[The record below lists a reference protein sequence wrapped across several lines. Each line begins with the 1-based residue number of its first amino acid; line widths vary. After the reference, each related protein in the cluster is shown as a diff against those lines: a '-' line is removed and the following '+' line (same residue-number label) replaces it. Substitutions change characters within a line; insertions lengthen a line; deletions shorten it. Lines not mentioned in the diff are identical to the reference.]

1 MPLDANIYTEI
12 TSLDAALD
20 TLFKTLDAARESSG
34 QDRLPQAMTR
44 PTAQAEG
51 SVLCAPVVAALPF
64 PPFALAA
71 ASGYALKAADTYAAT
86 GEAPATLQ
94 QGKTCFA
101 ISSGD
106 ALPPSCDAI
115 ALSAH
120 AAVDGKD
127 GVSITAP
134 MLPWLHVRRIGS
146 DIAAGEAL
154 FCRNH
159 ILRPSDIGA
168 LLAAGVD
175 EVQVWDRLEVFLA
188 TVGGNFRPAAGA
200 ADGAAPATGAAA
212 GPATGTGTDAADGTP
227 GAASGTASAPTPGT
241 ASSTATDA
249 AGSAT
254 DTRLVDGITPSLVA
268 RIQALDCRARL
279 AARLAAPLAAMA
291 EALRDFFQK
300 SLAAGGHALLLC
312 VADEAALAVVRTFL
326 EADGQIVSPNVGLL
340 PGAPA
345 MTAVYEGRPVF
356 CLPSSPAGS
365 LSAFSAL
372 VSPTLLLMSRRPA
385 GHCPGTLSGGMTE
398 TGGLMAELASS
409 LPAYPGLDVFS
420 PLALARVGEKTVALP
435 LRLGEGYKTTV
446 RTQGFA
452 HITANGKGA
461 PLGSSI
467 RAHPLRPVETLYS
480 TLFCAGGSDLIL
492 DLMADALLR
501 QPHPVHMISVGA
513 DAADALEA
521 LKNNHCHAA
530 VLHMADDDKGEFNFG
545 FVQRHWPQGKVIF
558 VNLAI
563 RQVGL
568 VVPAGNPRGLKSIAD
583 IRDKKLRCVNRLA
596 GSSTRLQFDALLRH
610 AGLTPQDVSGY
621 ETEVESQLAVAA
633 AVLTGKADCGPGVAA
648 AANAVGLDFVPLG
661 GERWDLVIPRAFL
674 DDPRVISVQTLLQQ
688 AAFKKRIAALG
699 GYETTLTG
707 QKLELGVRLGA

>member
-12 TSLDAALD
+12 TSLDDALD
-20 TLFKTLDAARESSG
+20 KLFKALDAARESSG
-34 QDRLPQAMTR
+34 QDQLPQAMAC
-44 PTAQAEG
+44 PTGQAEG
-51 SVLCAPVVAALPF
+51 SVLCAPVVAARPF

-86 GEAPATLQ
+86 DEAPATLQ
-94 QGKTCFA
+94 EGKTCFA
-101 ISSGD
+101 VSSGD
-106 ALPPSCDAI
+106 ALPPSCDAV

-120 AAVDGKD
+120 AAVDGKG

-134 MLPWLHVRRIGS
+134 MLPWLHVRRVGS
-146 DIAAGEAL
+146 DIVAGEAL

-168 LLAAGVD
+168 LLAAGVG

-188 TVGGNFRPAAGA
+188 TVGGNYRPAMVT
-200 ADGAAPATGAAA
+200 ADGA
-212 GPATGTGTDAADGTP
+212 ATGTGTGTGTGAADGTP
-227 GAASGTASAPTPGT
+227 GAAAGAASAPTSGT
-241 ASSTATDA
+241 ATGATP
-249 AGSAT
+249 
-254 DTRLVDGITPSLVA
+254 DTRLVDGISPALAA
-268 RIQALDCRARL
+268 RTQALDCRAH
-279 AARLAAPLAAMA
+279 LAAPLAATA

-312 VADEAALAVVRTFL
+312 VADEAALAVVRSFF
-326 EADGQIVSPNVGLL
+326 EAEGQIVSPNVGLL

-372 VSPTLLLMSRRPA
+372 VLPTLLLMSRRPIGQYVSA
-385 GHCPGTLSGGMTE
+385 QSGAPTE
-398 TGGLMAELASS
+398 CCELTAELAAS

-452 HITANGKGA
+452 HISANGKGA
-461 PLGSSI
+461 PLGSRI
-467 RAHPLRPVETLYS
+467 RARPLRPVETLYS
-480 TLFCAGGSDLIL
+480 TLFCAGGRDMVL

-501 QPHPVHMISVGA
+501 EPHPVHAISVGA
-513 DAADALEA
+513 DAGDALEA
-521 LKNNHCHAA
+521 LKNSHCHAA

-583 IRDKKLRCVNRLA
+583 IRNKKLRCVNRLA

-621 ETEVESQLAVAA
+621 ETEAESQLAVAA

-648 AANAVGLDFVPLG
+648 AASAMGLDFVPLG
-661 GERWDLVIPRAFL
+661 GERWDLVIPEAFL
-674 DDPRVISVQTLLQQ
+674 DDPRIISVQSLLQQ
-688 AAFKKRIAALG
+688 TEFKKRIDALG

>member
-12 TSLDAALD
+12 TSLDDALD
-20 TLFKTLDAARESSG
+20 KLFKALDAARESSG
-34 QDRLPQAMTR
+34 QDQLPQAMAC
-44 PTAQAEG
+44 PTGQAEG
-51 SVLCAPVVAALPF
+51 SVLCAPVIAARPF

-86 GEAPATLQ
+86 DEAPATLQ
-94 QGKTCFA
+94 EGKTCFA
-101 ISSGD
+101 VSSGD
-106 ALPPSCDAI
+106 ALPPSCDAV

-120 AAVDGKD
+120 AAVDGKG

-134 MLPWLHVRRIGS
+134 MLPWLHVRRVGS

-168 LLAAGVD
+168 LLAAGVG

-188 TVGGNFRPAAGA
+188 TVGGNYRPAMVT
-200 ADGAAPATGAAA
+200 AD
-212 GPATGTGTDAADGTP
+212 GPATGTGTGTGTGAADGTP
-227 GAASGTASAPTPGT
+227 GAAAGAASAPTSGT
-241 ASSTATDA
+241 ATGATP
-249 AGSAT
+249 
-254 DTRLVDGITPSLVA
+254 DTRLVDGITPALAA
-268 RIQALDCRARL
+268 RAEALGCR
-279 AARLAAPLAAMA
+279 ARLAAPLAATA

-312 VADEAALAVVRTFL
+312 VADEAALAVVRSFF
-326 EADGQIVSPNVGLL
+326 EAEGQIVSPNVGLL

-372 VSPTLLLMSRRPA
+372 VLPTLLLMSRRPIGQYVSA
-385 GHCPGTLSGGMTE
+385 QSGAPTE
-398 TGGLMAELASS
+398 CCELTAELAAS

-452 HITANGKGA
+452 HISASGKGA
-461 PLGSSI
+461 PLGSRI
-467 RAHPLRPVETLYS
+467 RARPLRPVETLYS
-480 TLFCAGGSDLIL
+480 TLFCAGGRDMVL
-492 DLMADALLR
+492 DIMADALLR
-501 QPHPVHMISVGA
+501 QPHPVQAISVGA
-513 DAADALEA
+513 DAGDALEA
-521 LKNNHCHAA
+521 LKNSHCHAA

-583 IRDKKLRCVNRLA
+583 IRGKKLRCVNRLA

-621 ETEVESQLAVAA
+621 ETEAESQLAVAA

-648 AANAVGLDFVPLG
+648 AASAMGLDFVPLG
-661 GERWDLVIPRAFL
+661 GERWDLVIPEAFL
-674 DDPRVISVQTLLQQ
+674 DDPRIISLQILLQQ
-688 AAFKKRIAALG
+688 AEFKKRIAALG

>member
-12 TSLDAALD
+12 TPLDDALD
-20 TLFKTLDAARESSG
+20 KLFKALDAARESSG
-34 QDRLPQAMTR
+34 QDRLPQAVAC
-44 PTAQAEG
+44 PTAKAEG
-51 SVLCAPVVAALPF
+51 CVLCSAVPAARPF
-64 PPFALAA
+64 PPFAIAA
-71 ASGYALKAADTYAAT
+71 ASGYALKATDTFAAT
-86 GEAPATLQ
+86 SEAPAMLQ
-94 QGKTCFA
+94 EGKTCFA
-101 ISSGD
+101 VTSGD

-120 AAVDGKD
+120 AAVDGRG

-134 MLPWLHVRRIGS
+134 MLPWLHVRRAGS

-154 FCRNH
+154 FGRNH

-188 TVGGNFRPAAGA
+188 TVGGNFRPAMAT
-200 ADGAAPATGAAA
+200 ADKTAP
-212 GPATGTGTDAADGTP
+212 GTGTSPDAAGGTP
-227 GAASGTASAPTPGT
+227 DTASGTISGT
-241 ASSTATDA
+241 TSGTATDTP
-249 AGSAT
+249 T
-254 DTRLVDGITPSLVA
+254 DTRMVDGITPSLAA
-268 RIQALDCRARL
+268 RAEALGCR
-279 AARLAAPLAAMA
+279 ARLAAPLAATA
-291 EALRDFFQK
+291 ESLRNFFQK

-312 VADEAALAVVRTFL
+312 AADEAALAVVRAFM
-326 EADGQIVSPNVGLL
+326 EAEGQIVAPNVGLL
-340 PGAPA
+340 PGAPTMA
-345 MTAVYEGRPVF
+345 AVYEGRPVF
-356 CLPSSPAGS
+356 CLPSSPAGT
-365 LSAFSAL
+365 LSTFSAL
-372 VSPTLLLMSRRPA
+372 VSPTLLLMSRRPTGQYA
-385 GHCPGTLSGGMTE
+385 GTLPGAPTE
-398 TGGLMAELASS
+398 TGDIVAELASS

-461 PLGSSI
+461 PLGSMV
-467 RAHPLRPVETLYS
+467 RARPLRPVETLYS
-480 TLFCAGGSDLIL
+480 TLFCAGGRDMVL
-492 DLMADALLR
+492 DIMADALLR
-501 QPHPVHMISVGA
+501 QPHPVHMVSVGA

-521 LKNNHCHAA
+521 LKNNHCHVA

-568 VVPAGNPRGLKSIAD
+568 VVPAGNPRGLKSITD

-596 GSSTRLQFDALLRH
+596 GSSTRMQFDALLRH

-633 AVLTGKADCGPGVAA
+633 AVLTGRADCGPGVAA
-648 AANAVGLDFVPLG
+648 AASAVGLDFVPLG

-688 AAFKKRIAALG
+688 TEFKKRITALG
-699 GYETTLTG
+699 GYEINLTG

>member
-12 TSLDAALD
+12 TSLDDALD
-20 TLFKTLDAARESSG
+20 KLFKALDAARESSG
-34 QDRLPQAMTR
+34 QDQLPQAMAC
-44 PTAQAEG
+44 PTGQAEG
-51 SVLCAPVVAALPF
+51 SVLCAPVIAARPF

-86 GEAPATLQ
+86 DEAPATLQ
-94 QGKTCFA
+94 EGKTCFA
-101 ISSGD
+101 VSSGD
-106 ALPPSCDAI
+106 ALPPSCDAV

-120 AAVDGKD
+120 AAVDGKG

-134 MLPWLHVRRIGS
+134 MLPWLHVRRVGS

-168 LLAAGVD
+168 LLAAGVG

-188 TVGGNFRPAAGA
+188 TVGGNYRPAMVT
-200 ADGAAPATGAAA
+200 ADGAAPATGT
-212 GPATGTGTDAADGTP
+212 ATGTAA
-227 GAASGTASAPTPGT
+227 GTAAGAPT
-241 ASSTATDA
+241 D
-249 AGSAT
+249 SAT

-268 RIQALDCRARL
+268 RTQALDCRAH
-279 AARLAAPLAAMA
+279 LAAPLAATA

-312 VADEAALAVVRTFL
+312 VADEAALAVVRSFF
-326 EADGQIVSPNVGLL
+326 EAEGQIVSPNVGLL

-398 TGGLMAELASS
+398 TGGLTAELASS

-435 LRLGEGYKTTV
+435 LRLGEGYITTV

-452 HITANGKGA
+452 HISANGKGA
-461 PLGSSI
+461 PLGSRI
-467 RAHPLRPVETLYS
+467 RARPLRPVETLYS
-480 TLFCAGGSDLIL
+480 TLFCAGGRDMVL
-492 DLMADALLR
+492 DIMADALLR
-501 QPHPVHMISVGA
+501 QPHPVQAISVGA
-513 DAADALEA
+513 DAGDALEA
-521 LKNNHCHAA
+521 LKNSHCHAA

-583 IRDKKLRCVNRLA
+583 IRGKKLRCVNRLA

-621 ETEVESQLAVAA
+621 ESEAESQLAVAA

-648 AANAVGLDFVPLG
+648 AASAMGLDFVPLG
-661 GERWDLVIPRAFL
+661 GERWDLVIPEAFL
-674 DDPRVISVQTLLQQ
+674 DDPRVISVQSLLQQ
-688 AAFKKRIAALG
+688 TEFKKRIDALG

>member
-12 TSLDAALD
+12 TPLDDALD
-20 TLFKTLDAARESSG
+20 NLFKTLDATRESSG
-34 QDRLPQAMTR
+34 HDRLPQAVAC
-44 PTAQAEG
+44 PTTKAEG
-51 SVLCAPVVAALPF
+51 CVLCSPVLAASPF

-86 GEAPATLQ
+86 SDAPATLEE
-94 QGKTCFA
+94 GKNCFA
-101 ISSGD
+101 VTSGD
-106 ALPPSCDAI
+106 ALPPSCDAV

-120 AAVDGKD
+120 AAVDEKG
-127 GVSITAP
+127 GVSITTP
-134 MLPWLHVRRIGS
+134 MLPWLHVRRAGS

-154 FCRNH
+154 FSRNH

-168 LLAAGVD
+168 LLATGVN
-175 EVQVWDRLEVFLA
+175 EVQTWGRLEVFLA
-188 TVGGNFRPAAGA
+188 TVGGSFRPAMTPADA
-200 ADGAAPATGAAA
+200 AAQATAQATGAAA
-212 GPATGTGTDAADGTP
+212 SATP
-227 GAASGTASAPTPGT
+227 GATSGATSDTASAATTG
-241 ASSTATDA
+241 SATDA
-249 AGSAT
+249 ATGALA
-254 DTRLVDGITPSLVA
+254 DARLVDGITPA
-268 RIQALDCRARL
+268 L
-279 AARLAAPLAAMA
+279 AARAEALGCRAHLAAPLAATA
-291 EALRDFFQK
+291 EALRDYFQK

-312 VADEAALAVVRTFL
+312 AADETALSCVRDFF
-326 EADGQIVSPNVGLL
+326 EAEGQIVSPNVGLL

-372 VSPTLLLMSRRPA
+372 VSPTLLLMSRRPLGQYA
-385 GHCPGTLSGGMTE
+385 GPLSGAPAE
-398 TGGLMAELASS
+398 TGEIAAELAAS

-461 PLGSSI
+461 PLGSMV
-467 RAHPLRPVETLYS
+467 RARPLRPIETLYS
-480 TLFCAGGSDLIL
+480 TLFCAGGRDMVL

-501 QPHPVHMISVGA
+501 EPHPVHVISVGA

-521 LKNNHCHAA
+521 LEKNHCHMA

-568 VVPAGNPRGLKSIAD
+568 VVPAGNPRGVKSIAD
-583 IRDKKLRCVNRLA
+583 IKDKKLHCVNRLA
-596 GSSTRLQFDALLRH
+596 GSSTRMQFDALLRR

-648 AANAVGLDFVPLG
+648 AARAMGLDFVSLG
-661 GERWDLVIPRAFL
+661 GERWDLVIPKAFL
-674 DDPRVISVQTLLQQ
+674 DDPRVINVQTLLQQ
-688 AAFKKRIAALG
+688 HEFKKRIAALG
-699 GYETTLTG
+699 GYEINLTG

>member
-12 TSLDAALD
+12 TSLDDALD
-20 TLFKTLDAARESSG
+20 KLFKALDAARESSG
-34 QDRLPQAMTR
+34 QDQLPQAMAC
-44 PTAQAEG
+44 PTGQAEG
-51 SVLCAPVVAALPF
+51 SVLCAPVIAARPF

-86 GEAPATLQ
+86 DEAPATLQ
-94 QGKTCFA
+94 EGKTCFA
-101 ISSGD
+101 VSSGD
-106 ALPPSCDAI
+106 ALPPSCDAV

-120 AAVDGKD
+120 AAVDGKG

-134 MLPWLHVRRIGS
+134 MLPWLHVRRVGS

-168 LLAAGVD
+168 LLAAGVG

-188 TVGGNFRPAAGA
+188 TVGGNYRPAMVT
-200 ADGAAPATGAAA
+200 ADGA
-212 GPATGTGTDAADGTP
+212 ATGTGTGTGTGAADGTP
-227 GAASGTASAPTPGT
+227 GAAAGAARAPTSGTATGATP
-241 ASSTATDA
+241 
-249 AGSAT
+249 
-254 DTRLVDGITPSLVA
+254 DTRLVDGISPALAA
-268 RIQALDCRARL
+268 RTQALDCRAH
-279 AARLAAPLAAMA
+279 LAAPLAATA

-312 VADEAALAVVRTFL
+312 VADEAALAVVRSFF
-326 EADGQIVSPNVGLL
+326 EAEGQIVSPNVGLL

-372 VSPTLLLMSRRPA
+372 VLPTLLLMSRRPIGQYVSA
-385 GHCPGTLSGGMTE
+385 QSGAPTE
-398 TGGLMAELASS
+398 CCELTAELAAS

-452 HITANGKGA
+452 HISANGKGA
-461 PLGSSI
+461 PLGSRI
-467 RAHPLRPVETLYS
+467 RARPLRPVETLYS
-480 TLFCAGGSDLIL
+480 TLFCAGGRDMVL
-492 DLMADALLR
+492 DIMADALLR
-501 QPHPVHMISVGA
+501 QPHPVQAISVGA
-513 DAADALEA
+513 DAGDALEA
-521 LKNNHCHAA
+521 LKNSHCHAA

-583 IRDKKLRCVNRLA
+583 IRNKKLRCVNRLA

-621 ETEVESQLAVAA
+621 ETEAESQLAVAA

-648 AANAVGLDFVPLG
+648 AASAMGLDFVPLG
-661 GERWDLVIPRAFL
+661 GERWDLVIPEAFL
-674 DDPRVISVQTLLQQ
+674 DDPRIISVQSLLQQ
-688 AAFKKRIAALG
+688 TEFKKRIDALG

>member
-12 TSLDAALD
+12 TSLDDALD
-20 TLFKTLDAARESSG
+20 KLFKALDAARESSG
-34 QDRLPQAMTR
+34 QDQLPQAMAC
-44 PTAQAEG
+44 PTGQAEG
-51 SVLCAPVVAALPF
+51 SVLCAPVIAARPF
-64 PPFALAA
+64 PPLALAA

-86 GEAPATLQ
+86 DEAPATLQ
-94 QGKTCFA
+94 EGKTCFA
-101 ISSGD
+101 VSSGD
-106 ALPPSCDAI
+106 ALPPSCDAV

-120 AAVDGKD
+120 AAVDGKG

-134 MLPWLHVRRIGS
+134 MLPWLHVRRVGS

-168 LLAAGVD
+168 LLAAGVG

-188 TVGGNFRPAAGA
+188 TVGGNYRPAMVT
-200 ADGAAPATGAAA
+200 ADGA
-212 GPATGTGTDAADGTP
+212 ATGTGTGTGTGAADGTP
-227 GAASGTASAPTPGT
+227 GAAAGAASAPTSGT
-241 ASSTATDA
+241 ATGATP
-249 AGSAT
+249 
-254 DTRLVDGITPSLVA
+254 DTRLVDGISPALAA
-268 RIQALDCRARL
+268 RTQALDCRAH
-279 AARLAAPLAAMA
+279 LAAPLAATA

-312 VADEAALAVVRTFL
+312 VADEAALAVVRSFF
-326 EADGQIVSPNVGLL
+326 EAEGQIVSPNVGLL

-372 VSPTLLLMSRRPA
+372 VLPTLLLMSRRPIGQYVSA
-385 GHCPGTLSGGMTE
+385 QSGAPTE
-398 TGGLMAELASS
+398 CCELTAELAAS

-452 HITANGKGA
+452 HISANGKGA
-461 PLGSSI
+461 PLGSRI
-467 RAHPLRPVETLYS
+467 RARPLRPVETLYS
-480 TLFCAGGSDLIL
+480 TLFCAGGRDMVL
-492 DLMADALLR
+492 DIMADALLR
-501 QPHPVHMISVGA
+501 QPHPVQAISVGA
-513 DAADALEA
+513 DAGDALEA
-521 LKNNHCHAA
+521 LKNSHCHAA

-621 ETEVESQLAVAA
+621 ETEAESQLAVAA

-648 AANAVGLDFVPLG
+648 AASAMGLDFVPLG
-661 GERWDLVIPRAFL
+661 GERWDLVIPEAFL
-674 DDPRVISVQTLLQQ
+674 DDPRIISVQSLLQQ
-688 AAFKKRIAALG
+688 TEFKKRIDALG

>member
-12 TSLDAALD
+12 TSLDDALD
-20 TLFKTLDAARESSG
+20 KLFKALDAARESSG
-34 QDRLPQAMTR
+34 QDQLPQAMAC
-44 PTAQAEG
+44 PTGQAEG
-51 SVLCAPVVAALPF
+51 SVLCAPVIAARPF

-86 GEAPATLQ
+86 DEAPATLQ
-94 QGKTCFA
+94 EGKTCFA
-101 ISSGD
+101 VSSGD
-106 ALPPSCDAI
+106 ALPPSCDAV

-120 AAVDGKD
+120 AAVDGKG

-134 MLPWLHVRRIGS
+134 MLPWLHVRRVGS

-168 LLAAGVD
+168 LLAAGVG

-188 TVGGNFRPAAGA
+188 TVGGNYRPAMVT
-200 ADGAAPATGAAA
+200 ADGA
-212 GPATGTGTDAADGTP
+212 ATGTGTGTGTGAADGTP
-227 GAASGTASAPTPGT
+227 GAAAGAASAPTSGT
-241 ASSTATDA
+241 ATGATP
-249 AGSAT
+249 
-254 DTRLVDGITPSLVA
+254 DTRLVDGISPALAA
-268 RIQALDCRARL
+268 RTQALDCRAH
-279 AARLAAPLAAMA
+279 LAAPLAATA

-312 VADEAALAVVRTFL
+312 VADEAALAVVRSFF
-326 EADGQIVSPNVGLL
+326 EAEGQIVSPNVGLL

-372 VSPTLLLMSRRPA
+372 VLPTLLLMSRRPIGQYVSA
-385 GHCPGTLSGGMTE
+385 QSGAPTE
-398 TGGLMAELASS
+398 CCELTAELAAS

-452 HITANGKGA
+452 HISANGKGA
-461 PLGSSI
+461 PLGSRI
-467 RAHPLRPVETLYS
+467 RARPLRPVETLYS
-480 TLFCAGGSDLIL
+480 TLFCAGGRDMVL
-492 DLMADALLR
+492 DIMADALLR
-501 QPHPVHMISVGA
+501 QPHPVQAISVGA
-513 DAADALEA
+513 DAGDALEA
-521 LKNNHCHAA
+521 LKNSHCHAA

-621 ETEVESQLAVAA
+621 ETEAESQLAVAA

-648 AANAVGLDFVPLG
+648 AASAMGLDFVPLG
-661 GERWDLVIPRAFL
+661 GERWDLVIPEAFL
-674 DDPRVISVQTLLQQ
+674 DDPRIISVQSLLQQ
-688 AAFKKRIAALG
+688 TEFKKRIDALG

>member
-12 TSLDAALD
+12 TSLDDALD
-20 TLFKTLDAARESSG
+20 KLFKALDAARESSG
-34 QDRLPQAMTR
+34 QDQLPQAMAC
-44 PTAQAEG
+44 PTGQAEG
-51 SVLCAPVVAALPF
+51 SVLCAPVIAARPF

-86 GEAPATLQ
+86 DEAPATLQ
-94 QGKTCFA
+94 EGKTCFA
-101 ISSGD
+101 VSSGD
-106 ALPPSCDAI
+106 ALPPSCDAV

-120 AAVDGKD
+120 AAVDGKG

-134 MLPWLHVRRIGS
+134 MLPWLHVRRVGS

-188 TVGGNFRPAAGA
+188 TVGGNYRPARVT
-200 ADGAAPATGAAA
+200 ADGA
-212 GPATGTGTDAADGTP
+212 ATGTGTGAADGTP
-227 GAASGTASAPTPGT
+227 GAAAGAASAPTSGT
-241 ASSTATDA
+241 ATGATP
-249 AGSAT
+249 
-254 DTRLVDGITPSLVA
+254 DTRLVDGISPALAA
-268 RIQALDCRARL
+268 RTQALDCRAH
-279 AARLAAPLAAMA
+279 LAAPLAATA

-312 VADEAALAVVRTFL
+312 VADEAALAVVRSFF
-326 EADGQIVSPNVGLL
+326 EAEGQIVSPNVGLL

-372 VSPTLLLMSRRPA
+372 VLPTLLLMSHRPIGQYVSA
-385 GHCPGTLSGGMTE
+385 QSGAPTE
-398 TGGLMAELASS
+398 CCELTAELAAS

-452 HITANGKGA
+452 HISANGKGA
-461 PLGSSI
+461 PLGSRI
-467 RAHPLRPVETLYS
+467 RARPLRPVETLYS
-480 TLFCAGGSDLIL
+480 TLFCAGGRDMVL
-492 DLMADALLR
+492 DIMADALLR
-501 QPHPVHMISVGA
+501 QPHPVQAISVGA
-513 DAADALEA
+513 DAGDALEA
-521 LKNNHCHAA
+521 LKNSHCHAA

-568 VVPAGNPRGLKSIAD
+568 VVPAGNPRGLKSITD

-621 ETEVESQLAVAA
+621 ETEAESQLAVAA

-648 AANAVGLDFVPLG
+648 AASAMGLDFVPLG
-661 GERWDLVIPRAFL
+661 GERWDLVIPEAFL
-674 DDPRVISVQTLLQQ
+674 DDPRVISVQSLLQQ
-688 AAFKKRIAALG
+688 TEFKKRIDALG

>member
-12 TSLDAALD
+12 TSLDDALD
-20 TLFKTLDAARESSG
+20 KLFKALDAARESSG
-34 QDRLPQAMTR
+34 QDQLPQAMAC
-44 PTAQAEG
+44 PTGQAEG
-51 SVLCAPVVAALPF
+51 SVLCAPVIAARPF

-86 GEAPATLQ
+86 DEAPATLQ
-94 QGKTCFA
+94 EGKTCFA
-101 ISSGD
+101 VSSGD
-106 ALPPSCDAI
+106 ALPPSCDAV

-120 AAVDGKD
+120 AAVDGK
-127 GVSITAP
+127 GGISITAP
-134 MLPWLHVRRIGS
+134 MLPWLHVRRVGS

-188 TVGGNFRPAAGA
+188 TVGGNYRPAMVT
-200 ADGAAPATGAAA
+200 AD
-212 GPATGTGTDAADGTP
+212 GPATGTGTGTGTETGTGAADGTP
-227 GAASGTASAPTPGT
+227 GAAAGAASAPASGTATGATP
-241 ASSTATDA
+241 
-249 AGSAT
+249 
-254 DTRLVDGITPSLVA
+254 DTRLVDGISPALAA
-268 RIQALDCRARL
+268 RTQALDCRAH
-279 AARLAAPLAAMA
+279 LAAPLAATA

-312 VADEAALAVVRTFL
+312 VADEAALAVVRSFF
-326 EADGQIVSPNVGLL
+326 EAEGQIVSPNVGLL

-372 VSPTLLLMSRRPA
+372 VLPTLLLMSRRPIGQYVSA
-385 GHCPGTLSGGMTE
+385 QSGAPTE
-398 TGGLMAELASS
+398 CCELTAELAAS

-452 HITANGKGA
+452 HISANGKGA
-461 PLGSSI
+461 PLGSRI
-467 RAHPLRPVETLYS
+467 RARPLRPVETLYS
-480 TLFCAGGSDLIL
+480 TLFCAGGRDMVL
-492 DLMADALLR
+492 DIMADALLR
-501 QPHPVHMISVGA
+501 QPHPVQAISVGA
-513 DAADALEA
+513 DAGDALEA
-521 LKNNHCHAA
+521 LKNSHCHAA

-621 ETEVESQLAVAA
+621 ETEAESQLAVAA

-648 AANAVGLDFVPLG
+648 AASAMGLDFVPLG
-661 GERWDLVIPRAFL
+661 GERWDLVIPEAFL
-674 DDPRVISVQTLLQQ
+674 DDPRIISVQSLLQQ
-688 AAFKKRIAALG
+688 TEFKKRIDALG

>member
-12 TSLDAALD
+12 TSLDDALD
-20 TLFKTLDAARESSG
+20 KLFKALDAARESSG
-34 QDRLPQAMTR
+34 QDQLPQAMAC
-44 PTAQAEG
+44 PTGQAEG
-51 SVLCAPVVAALPF
+51 SVLCAPVIAARPF

-86 GEAPATLQ
+86 DEAPATLQ
-94 QGKTCFA
+94 EGKTCFA
-101 ISSGD
+101 VSSGD

-120 AAVDGKD
+120 AAVDGKG

-134 MLPWLHVRRIGS
+134 MLPWLHVRRVGS

-168 LLAAGVD
+168 LLAAGVG

-188 TVGGNFRPAAGA
+188 TVGGNYRPAMVT
-200 ADGAAPATGAAA
+200 ADGA
-212 GPATGTGTDAADGTP
+212 ATGTGTGTGTGAADGTP
-227 GAASGTASAPTPGT
+227 GAAAGAASAPTSGT
-241 ASSTATDA
+241 ATGATP
-249 AGSAT
+249 
-254 DTRLVDGITPSLVA
+254 DTRLVDGISPALAA
-268 RIQALDCRARL
+268 RTQALDCRAH
-279 AARLAAPLAAMA
+279 LAAPLAATA

-312 VADEAALAVVRTFL
+312 VADEAALAVVRSFF
-326 EADGQIVSPNVGLL
+326 EAEGQIVSPNVGLL

-372 VSPTLLLMSRRPA
+372 VLPTLLLMSRRPIGQYVSA
-385 GHCPGTLSGGMTE
+385 QSGAPTE
-398 TGGLMAELASS
+398 CCELTAELAAS

-452 HITANGKGA
+452 HISANGKGA
-461 PLGSSI
+461 PLGSRI
-467 RAHPLRPVETLYS
+467 RAQPLRPVEALYS
-480 TLFCAGGSDLIL
+480 TLFCAGGKDMVL

-501 QPHPVHMISVGA
+501 EPHPVHAISVGA
-513 DAADALEA
+513 DAGDALEA
-521 LKNNHCHAA
+521 LKNSHCHAA

-583 IRDKKLRCVNRLA
+583 IRNKKLRCVNRLA

-621 ETEVESQLAVAA
+621 ETEAESQLAVAA

-648 AANAVGLDFVPLG
+648 AASAMGLDFVPLG
-661 GERWDLVIPRAFL
+661 GERWDLVIPEAFL
-674 DDPRVISVQTLLQQ
+674 DDPRIISVQSLLQQ
-688 AAFKKRIAALG
+688 TEFKKRIDALG

>member
-12 TSLDAALD
+12 TSLDDALD
-20 TLFKTLDAARESSG
+20 KLFKALDAARESSG
-34 QDRLPQAMTR
+34 QDQLPQAMAC
-44 PTAQAEG
+44 PTGQAEG
-51 SVLCAPVVAALPF
+51 SVLCAPVIAARPF

-86 GEAPATLQ
+86 DEAPATLQ
-94 QGKTCFA
+94 EGKTCFA
-101 ISSGD
+101 VSSGD
-106 ALPPSCDAI
+106 ALPPSCDAV

-120 AAVDGKD
+120 AAVDGKG

-134 MLPWLHVRRIGS
+134 MLPWLHVRRVGS

-168 LLAAGVD
+168 LLAAGVG

-188 TVGGNFRPAAGA
+188 TVGGNYRPAMVT
-200 ADGAAPATGAAA
+200 ADGA
-212 GPATGTGTDAADGTP
+212 ATGTGTGTGTGAADGTP
-227 GAASGTASAPTPGT
+227 GAEAGAASAPTSGT
-241 ASSTATDA
+241 ATGATPD
-249 AGSAT
+249 S
-254 DTRLVDGITPSLVA
+254 RLVDGISPALAA
-268 RIQALDCRARL
+268 RIQALDCRAH
-279 AARLAAPLAAMA
+279 LAAPLAATA

-312 VADEAALAVVRTFL
+312 VADEAALAVVRSFF
-326 EADGQIVSPNVGLL
+326 EAEGQIVSPNVGLL

-372 VSPTLLLMSRRPA
+372 VLPTLLLMSRRPIGQYVSA
-385 GHCPGTLSGGMTE
+385 QSGAPTE
-398 TGGLMAELASS
+398 CCELTAELAAS

-452 HITANGKGA
+452 HISANGKGA
-461 PLGSSI
+461 PLGSRI
-467 RAHPLRPVETLYS
+467 RARPLRPVETLYS
-480 TLFCAGGSDLIL
+480 TLFCAGGRDMVL
-492 DLMADALLR
+492 DIMADALLR
-501 QPHPVHMISVGA
+501 QPHPVQAISVGA
-513 DAADALEA
+513 DAGDALEA
-521 LKNNHCHAA
+521 LKNSHCHAA

-583 IRDKKLRCVNRLA
+583 IRNKKLRCVNRLA

-621 ETEVESQLAVAA
+621 ETEAESQLAVAA

-648 AANAVGLDFVPLG
+648 AASAMGLDFVPLG
-661 GERWDLVIPRAFL
+661 GERWDLVIPEAFL
-674 DDPRVISVQTLLQQ
+674 DDPRIISVQSLLQQ
-688 AAFKKRIAALG
+688 TEFKKRIDALG

>member
-12 TSLDAALD
+12 TSLDDALD
-20 TLFKTLDAARESSG
+20 KLFKALDAARESSG
-34 QDRLPQAMTR
+34 QDQLPQAMAC
-44 PTAQAEG
+44 PTGQAEG
-51 SVLCAPVVAALPF
+51 SVLCAPVIAARPF

-86 GEAPATLQ
+86 DEAPATLQ
-94 QGKTCFA
+94 EGKTCFA
-101 ISSGD
+101 VSSGD
-106 ALPPSCDAI
+106 ALPPSCDAV

-120 AAVDGKD
+120 AAVDGKG

-134 MLPWLHVRRIGS
+134 MLPWLHVRRVGS

-168 LLAAGVD
+168 LLAAGVG

-188 TVGGNFRPAAGA
+188 TVGGNYRPAMVT
-200 ADGAAPATGAAA
+200 ADGA
-212 GPATGTGTDAADGTP
+212 ATGTGTGTGTGAADGTP
-227 GAASGTASAPTPGT
+227 GAEAGAASAPTSGT
-241 ASSTATDA
+241 ATGATPD
-249 AGSAT
+249 S
-254 DTRLVDGITPSLVA
+254 RLVDGISPALAA
-268 RIQALDCRARL
+268 RTQALDCRAH
-279 AARLAAPLAAMA
+279 LAAPLAATA

-312 VADEAALAVVRTFL
+312 VADEAALAVVRSFF
-326 EADGQIVSPNVGLL
+326 EAEGQIVSPNVGLL

-372 VSPTLLLMSRRPA
+372 VLPTLLLMSRRPIGQYVSA
-385 GHCPGTLSGGMTE
+385 QSGAPTE
-398 TGGLMAELASS
+398 CCELTAELAAS

-452 HITANGKGA
+452 HISANGKGA
-461 PLGSSI
+461 PLGSRI
-467 RAHPLRPVETLYS
+467 RARPLRPVETLYS
-480 TLFCAGGSDLIL
+480 TLFCAGGRDMVL
-492 DLMADALLR
+492 DIMADALLR
-501 QPHPVHMISVGA
+501 QPHPVQAISVGA
-513 DAADALEA
+513 DAGDALEA
-521 LKNNHCHAA
+521 LKNSHCHAA

-583 IRDKKLRCVNRLA
+583 IRNKKLRCVNRLA

-621 ETEVESQLAVAA
+621 ETEAESQLAVAA

-648 AANAVGLDFVPLG
+648 AASAMGLDFVPLG
-661 GERWDLVIPRAFL
+661 GERWDLVIPEALL
-674 DDPRVISVQTLLQQ
+674 DDPRVISVQSLLQQ
-688 AAFKKRIAALG
+688 TEFKKRIDALG

>member
-12 TSLDAALD
+12 TSLDDALD
-20 TLFKTLDAARESSG
+20 KLFKALDAARESSG
-34 QDRLPQAMTR
+34 QDQLPQAMAC
-44 PTAQAEG
+44 PTGQAEG
-51 SVLCAPVVAALPF
+51 SVLCAPVIAARPF

-86 GEAPATLQ
+86 DEAPATLQ
-94 QGKTCFA
+94 EGKTCFA
-101 ISSGD
+101 VSSGD
-106 ALPPSCDAI
+106 ALPPSCDAV

-120 AAVDGKD
+120 AAVDGKG

-134 MLPWLHVRRIGS
+134 MLPWLHVRRVGS

-168 LLAAGVD
+168 LLAAGVG

-188 TVGGNFRPAAGA
+188 TVGGNYRPAMVT
-200 ADGAAPATGAAA
+200 ADGA
-212 GPATGTGTDAADGTP
+212 ATGTGTGTGTGAADGTP
-227 GAASGTASAPTPGT
+227 GAAAGAASAPTSGT
-241 ASSTATDA
+241 ATGATP
-249 AGSAT
+249 
-254 DTRLVDGITPSLVA
+254 DTRLVDGISPALAA
-268 RIQALDCRARL
+268 RTQALDCRAH
-279 AARLAAPLAAMA
+279 LAAPLAATA

-312 VADEAALAVVRTFL
+312 VADEAALAVVRSFF
-326 EADGQIVSPNVGLL
+326 EAEGQIVSPNVGLL

-372 VSPTLLLMSRRPA
+372 VLPTLLLMSRRPIGQYVSA
-385 GHCPGTLSGGMTE
+385 QSGAPTE
-398 TGGLMAELASS
+398 CCELTAELAAS

-452 HITANGKGA
+452 HISANGKGA
-461 PLGSSI
+461 PLGSRI
-467 RAHPLRPVETLYS
+467 RARPLRPVETLYS
-480 TLFCAGGSDLIL
+480 TLFCAGGRDMVL
-492 DLMADALLR
+492 DIMADALLR
-501 QPHPVHMISVGA
+501 QPHPVQAISVGA
-513 DAADALEA
+513 DAGDALEA
-521 LKNNHCHAA
+521 LKNSHCHAA

-621 ETEVESQLAVAA
+621 ETEAESQLAVAA

-648 AANAVGLDFVPLG
+648 AASAMGLDFVPLG
-661 GERWDLVIPRAFL
+661 GERWDLVIPEAFL
-674 DDPRVISVQTLLQQ
+674 DDPRVISVQSLLQQ
-688 AAFKKRIAALG
+688 TEFKKRIDALG

>member
-12 TSLDAALD
+12 TSLDDALD
-20 TLFKTLDAARESSG
+20 KLFKALDAARESSG
-34 QDRLPQAMTR
+34 QDQLPQAMAC
-44 PTAQAEG
+44 PTGQAEG
-51 SVLCAPVVAALPF
+51 SVLCAPVIAARPF

-86 GEAPATLQ
+86 DEAPATLQ
-94 QGKTCFA
+94 EGKTCFA
-101 ISSGD
+101 VSSGD
-106 ALPPSCDAI
+106 ALPPSCDAV

-120 AAVDGKD
+120 AAVDGKG

-134 MLPWLHVRRIGS
+134 MLPWLHVRRVGS

-168 LLAAGVD
+168 LLAAGVG

-188 TVGGNFRPAAGA
+188 TVGGNYRPAMVT
-200 ADGAAPATGAAA
+200 AD
-212 GPATGTGTDAADGTP
+212 GPATGTGTGTGTETGTGAADGTP
-227 GAASGTASAPTPGT
+227 GAAAGAASAPTSGT
-241 ASSTATDA
+241 ATGATP
-249 AGSAT
+249 
-254 DTRLVDGITPSLVA
+254 DTRLVDGISPALAA
-268 RIQALDCRARL
+268 RTQALDCRAH
-279 AARLAAPLAAMA
+279 LAAPLAATA

-312 VADEAALAVVRTFL
+312 VADEAALAVVRSFF
-326 EADGQIVSPNVGLL
+326 EAEGQIVSPNVGLL

-372 VSPTLLLMSRRPA
+372 VLPTLLLMSRRPIGQYVSA
-385 GHCPGTLSGGMTE
+385 QSGAPTE
-398 TGGLMAELASS
+398 CCELTAELAAS

-452 HITANGKGA
+452 HISANGKGA
-461 PLGSSI
+461 PLGSRI
-467 RAHPLRPVETLYS
+467 RARPLRPVETLYS
-480 TLFCAGGSDLIL
+480 TLFCAGGRDMVL
-492 DLMADALLR
+492 DIMADALLR
-501 QPHPVHMISVGA
+501 QPHPVQAISVGA
-513 DAADALEA
+513 DAGDALEA
-521 LKNNHCHAA
+521 LKNSHCHAA

-583 IRDKKLRCVNRLA
+583 IRGKKLRCVNRLA

-621 ETEVESQLAVAA
+621 ETEAESQLAVAA

-648 AANAVGLDFVPLG
+648 AASAMGLDFVPLG
-661 GERWDLVIPRAFL
+661 GERWDLVIPEAFL
-674 DDPRVISVQTLLQQ
+674 DDPRIISVQSLLQQ
-688 AAFKKRIAALG
+688 TEFKKRIDALG

>member
-12 TSLDAALD
+12 TSLDDALD
-20 TLFKTLDAARESSG
+20 KLFKALDAARESSG
-34 QDRLPQAMTR
+34 QDQLPQAMAC
-44 PTAQAEG
+44 PTGQAEG
-51 SVLCAPVVAALPF
+51 SVLCAPVIAARPF

-86 GEAPATLQ
+86 DEAPATLQ
-94 QGKTCFA
+94 EGKTCFA
-101 ISSGD
+101 VSSGD
-106 ALPPSCDAI
+106 ALPPSCDAV

-120 AAVDGKD
+120 AAVDGKG

-134 MLPWLHVRRIGS
+134 MLPWLHVRRVGS

-168 LLAAGVD
+168 LLAAGVG

-188 TVGGNFRPAAGA
+188 TVGGNYRPAMVT
-200 ADGAAPATGAAA
+200 ADGA
-212 GPATGTGTDAADGTP
+212 ATGTGTGTGTGAADGTP
-227 GAASGTASAPTPGT
+227 GAAAGAASAPTSGT
-241 ASSTATDA
+241 ATGATP
-249 AGSAT
+249 
-254 DTRLVDGITPSLVA
+254 DTRLVDGISPALAA
-268 RIQALDCRARL
+268 RTQALDCRAH
-279 AARLAAPLAAMA
+279 LAAPLAATA

-312 VADEAALAVVRTFL
+312 VADEAALAVVRSFF
-326 EADGQIVSPNVGLL
+326 EAEGQIVSPNVGLL

-372 VSPTLLLMSRRPA
+372 VLPTLLLMSRRPIGQYVSA
-385 GHCPGTLSGGMTE
+385 QSGAPTE
-398 TGGLMAELASS
+398 CCELTAELAAS

-452 HITANGKGA
+452 HISANGKGA
-461 PLGSSI
+461 PLGSRI
-467 RAHPLRPVETLYS
+467 RAQPLRPVEALYS
-480 TLFCAGGSDLIL
+480 TLFCAGGKDMVL
-492 DLMADALLR
+492 DIMADALLR
-501 QPHPVHMISVGA
+501 QPHPVQAISVGA
-513 DAADALEA
+513 DAGDALEA
-521 LKNNHCHAA
+521 LKNSHCHAA

-583 IRDKKLRCVNRLA
+583 IRNKKLRCVNRLA

-621 ETEVESQLAVAA
+621 ETEAESQLAVAA

-648 AANAVGLDFVPLG
+648 AASAMGLDFVPLG
-661 GERWDLVIPRAFL
+661 GERWDLVIPEAFL
-674 DDPRVISVQTLLQQ
+674 DDPRVISVQSLLQQ
-688 AAFKKRIAALG
+688 TEFKKRIDALG

>member
-12 TSLDAALD
+12 TSLDDALD
-20 TLFKTLDAARESSG
+20 KLFKALDAARESSG
-34 QDRLPQAMTR
+34 QDQLPQAMAC
-44 PTAQAEG
+44 PTGQAEG
-51 SVLCAPVVAALPF
+51 SVLCAPVVAARPF

-86 GEAPATLQ
+86 DEAPATLQ
-94 QGKTCFA
+94 EGKTCFA
-101 ISSGD
+101 VSSGD
-106 ALPPSCDAI
+106 ALPPSCDAV

-120 AAVDGKD
+120 AAVDGKG

-134 MLPWLHVRRIGS
+134 MLPWLHVRRVGS

-168 LLAAGVD
+168 LLAAGVG

-188 TVGGNFRPAAGA
+188 TVGGNYRPAMVT
-200 ADGAAPATGAAA
+200 ADGA
-212 GPATGTGTDAADGTP
+212 ATGTGTGTGTGAADGTP
-227 GAASGTASAPTPGT
+227 GAAAGAASAPTSGT
-241 ASSTATDA
+241 ATGATP
-249 AGSAT
+249 
-254 DTRLVDGITPSLVA
+254 DTRLVDGISPALAA
-268 RIQALDCRARL
+268 RTQALDCRAH
-279 AARLAAPLAAMA
+279 LAAPLAATA

-312 VADEAALAVVRTFL
+312 VADEAALAVVRSFF
-326 EADGQIVSPNVGLL
+326 EAEGQIVSPNVGLL

-372 VSPTLLLMSRRPA
+372 VLPTLLLMSRRPIGQYVSA
-385 GHCPGTLSGGMTE
+385 QSGAPTE
-398 TGGLMAELASS
+398 CCELTAELAAS

-452 HITANGKGA
+452 HISANGKGA
-461 PLGSSI
+461 PLGSRI
-467 RAHPLRPVETLYS
+467 RARPLRPVETLYS
-480 TLFCAGGSDLIL
+480 TLFCAGGRDMVL
-492 DLMADALLR
+492 DIMADALLR
-501 QPHPVHMISVGA
+501 QPHPVQAISVGA
-513 DAADALEA
+513 DAGDALEA
-521 LKNNHCHAA
+521 LKNSHCHAA

-583 IRDKKLRCVNRLA
+583 IRNKKLRCVNRLA

-621 ETEVESQLAVAA
+621 ETEAESQLAVAA

-648 AANAVGLDFVPLG
+648 AASAMGLDFVPLG
-661 GERWDLVIPRAFL
+661 GERWDLVIPEAFL
-674 DDPRVISVQTLLQQ
+674 DDPRVISVQSLLQQ
-688 AAFKKRIAALG
+688 TEFKKRIDALG

>member
-12 TSLDAALD
+12 TSLDDALD
-20 TLFKTLDAARESSG
+20 KLFKALDAARESSG
-34 QDRLPQAMTR
+34 QDQLPQAMAC
-44 PTAQAEG
+44 PTGQAEG
-51 SVLCAPVVAALPF
+51 SVLCAPVIAARPF

-86 GEAPATLQ
+86 DEAPATLQ
-94 QGKTCFA
+94 EGKTCFA
-101 ISSGD
+101 VSSGD
-106 ALPPSCDAI
+106 ALPPSCDAV

-120 AAVDGKD
+120 AAVDGKG

-134 MLPWLHVRRIGS
+134 MLPWLHVRRVGS

-168 LLAAGVD
+168 LLAAGVG

-188 TVGGNFRPAAGA
+188 TVGGNYRPAMVT
-200 ADGAAPATGAAA
+200 AD
-212 GPATGTGTDAADGTP
+212 GPATGTGTGTGTETGTGAADGTP
-227 GAASGTASAPTPGT
+227 GAAAGAASAPTSGT
-241 ASSTATDA
+241 ATRATP
-249 AGSAT
+249 
-254 DTRLVDGITPSLVA
+254 DTRLVDGISPALAA
-268 RIQALDCRARL
+268 RTQALDCRAH
-279 AARLAAPLAAMA
+279 LAAPLAATA

-312 VADEAALAVVRTFL
+312 VADEAALAVVRSFF

-372 VSPTLLLMSRRPA
+372 VLPTLLLMSRRPIGQYVSA
-385 GHCPGTLSGGMTE
+385 QSGAPTE
-398 TGGLMAELASS
+398 CCELTAELAAS

-452 HITANGKGA
+452 HISANGKGA
-461 PLGSSI
+461 PLGSRI
-467 RAHPLRPVETLYS
+467 RARPLRPVETLYS
-480 TLFCAGGSDLIL
+480 TLFCAGGRDMVL
-492 DLMADALLR
+492 DIMADALLR
-501 QPHPVHMISVGA
+501 QPHPVQAISVGA
-513 DAADALEA
+513 DAGDALEA
-521 LKNNHCHAA
+521 LKNSHCHAA

-621 ETEVESQLAVAA
+621 ETEAESQLAVAA

-648 AANAVGLDFVPLG
+648 AASAMGLDFVPLG
-661 GERWDLVIPRAFL
+661 GERWDLVIPEAFL
-674 DDPRVISVQTLLQQ
+674 DDPRIISVQSLLQQ
-688 AAFKKRIAALG
+688 TEFKKRIDALG

>member
-12 TSLDAALD
+12 TSLDDALD
-20 TLFKTLDAARESSG
+20 KLFKALDAARESSG
-34 QDRLPQAMTR
+34 QDQLPQAMAC
-44 PTAQAEG
+44 PTGQAEG
-51 SVLCAPVVAALPF
+51 SVLCAPVVAARPF

-86 GEAPATLQ
+86 DEAPATLQ
-94 QGKTCFA
+94 EGKTCFA
-101 ISSGD
+101 VSSGD
-106 ALPPSCDAI
+106 ALPPSCDAV

-120 AAVDGKD
+120 AAVDGKG

-134 MLPWLHVRRIGS
+134 MLPWLHVRRVGS

-168 LLAAGVD
+168 LLAAGVG

-188 TVGGNFRPAAGA
+188 TVGGNYRPAMVT
-200 ADGAAPATGAAA
+200 ADGA
-212 GPATGTGTDAADGTP
+212 ATGTGTGTGTGAADGTP
-227 GAASGTASAPTPGT
+227 GAAAGAASAPTSGT
-241 ASSTATDA
+241 ATGATP
-249 AGSAT
+249 
-254 DTRLVDGITPSLVA
+254 DTRLVDGISPALAA
-268 RIQALDCRARL
+268 RTQALDCRAH
-279 AARLAAPLAAMA
+279 LAAPLAATA

-312 VADEAALAVVRTFL
+312 VADEAALAVVRSFF
-326 EADGQIVSPNVGLL
+326 EAEGQIVSPNVGLL

-372 VSPTLLLMSRRPA
+372 VLPTLLLMSRRPIGQYVSA
-385 GHCPGTLSGGMTE
+385 QSGAPTE
-398 TGGLMAELASS
+398 CCELTAELAAS

-452 HITANGKGA
+452 HISANGKGA
-461 PLGSSI
+461 PLGSRI
-467 RAHPLRPVETLYS
+467 RARPLRPVETLYS
-480 TLFCAGGSDLIL
+480 TLFCAGGRDMVL
-492 DLMADALLR
+492 DIMADALLR
-501 QPHPVHMISVGA
+501 QPHPVQAISVGA
-513 DAADALEA
+513 DAGDALEA
-521 LKNNHCHAA
+521 LKNSHCHAA

-621 ETEVESQLAVAA
+621 ETEAESQLAVAA

-648 AANAVGLDFVPLG
+648 AASAMGLDFVPLG
-661 GERWDLVIPRAFL
+661 GERWDLVIPEAFL
-674 DDPRVISVQTLLQQ
+674 DDPRVISVQSLLQQ
-688 AAFKKRIAALG
+688 TEFKKRIDALG

>member
-12 TSLDAALD
+12 TSLDDALD
-20 TLFKTLDAARESSG
+20 KLFKALDAARESSG
-34 QDRLPQAMTR
+34 QDQLPQAMAC
-44 PTAQAEG
+44 PTGQAEG
-51 SVLCAPVVAALPF
+51 SVLCAPVIAARPF

-86 GEAPATLQ
+86 DEAPATLQ
-94 QGKTCFA
+94 EGKTCFA
-101 ISSGD
+101 VSSGD
-106 ALPPSCDAI
+106 ALPPSCDAV

-120 AAVDGKD
+120 AAVDGKG

-134 MLPWLHVRRIGS
+134 MLPWLHVRRVGS

-168 LLAAGVD
+168 LLAAGVG

-188 TVGGNFRPAAGA
+188 TVGGNYRPAMVT
-200 ADGAAPATGAAA
+200 ADGA
-212 GPATGTGTDAADGTP
+212 ATGTGTGTGTGAADGTP
-227 GAASGTASAPTPGT
+227 GAAAGAASAPTSGT
-241 ASSTATDA
+241 ATGATP
-249 AGSAT
+249 
-254 DTRLVDGITPSLVA
+254 DTRLVDGISPALAA
-268 RIQALDCRARL
+268 RTQALDCRAH
-279 AARLAAPLAAMA
+279 LAAPLAATA

-312 VADEAALAVVRTFL
+312 VADEAALAVVRSFF
-326 EADGQIVSPNVGLL
+326 EAEGQIVSPNVGLL

-372 VSPTLLLMSRRPA
+372 VSPTLLLMSRRPIGQYVSA
-385 GHCPGTLSGGMTE
+385 QSGAPTE
-398 TGGLMAELASS
+398 CCELTAELAAS

-452 HITANGKGA
+452 HISANGKGA
-461 PLGSSI
+461 PLGSRI
-467 RAHPLRPVETLYS
+467 RARPLRPVETLYS
-480 TLFCAGGSDLIL
+480 TLFCAGGRDMVL
-492 DLMADALLR
+492 DIMADALLR
-501 QPHPVHMISVGA
+501 QPHPVQAISVGA
-513 DAADALEA
+513 DAGDALEA
-521 LKNNHCHAA
+521 LKNSHCHAA

-621 ETEVESQLAVAA
+621 ETEAESQLAVAA

-648 AANAVGLDFVPLG
+648 AASAMGLDFVPLG
-661 GERWDLVIPRAFL
+661 GERWDLVIPEAFL
-674 DDPRVISVQTLLQQ
+674 DDPRIISVQSLLQQ
-688 AAFKKRIAALG
+688 TEFKKRIDALG

>member
-12 TSLDAALD
+12 TSLDDALD
-20 TLFKTLDAARESSG
+20 KLFKALDAARESSG
-34 QDRLPQAMTR
+34 QDQLPQAMAC
-44 PTAQAEG
+44 PTGQAEG
-51 SVLCAPVVAALPF
+51 SVLCAPVIAARPF

-86 GEAPATLQ
+86 DEAPATLQ
-94 QGKTCFA
+94 EGKTCFA
-101 ISSGD
+101 VSSGD
-106 ALPPSCDAI
+106 ALPPSCDAV

-120 AAVDGKD
+120 AAVDGKG

-134 MLPWLHVRRIGS
+134 MLPWLHVRRAGS
-146 DIAAGEAL
+146 DIAVGEAL

-168 LLAAGVD
+168 LLAAGVG

-188 TVGGNFRPAAGA
+188 TVGGNYRPAMVT
-200 ADGAAPATGAAA
+200 ADGA
-212 GPATGTGTDAADGTP
+212 ATGTGTGAADGTP
-227 GAASGTASAPTPGT
+227 GAAAGAASAPTSGT
-241 ASSTATDA
+241 ATRATP
-249 AGSAT
+249 
-254 DTRLVDGITPSLVA
+254 DTRLVDGISPALAA
-268 RIQALDCRARL
+268 RTQALDCRAH
-279 AARLAAPLAAMA
+279 LAAPLAATA

-312 VADEAALAVVRTFL
+312 VADEAALAVVRSFF
-326 EADGQIVSPNVGLL
+326 EAEGQIVSPNVGLL

-372 VSPTLLLMSRRPA
+372 VLPTLLLMSRRPIGQYVSA
-385 GHCPGTLSGGMTE
+385 QSGAPTE
-398 TGGLMAELASS
+398 CCELTAELAAS

-452 HITANGKGA
+452 HISANGKGA
-461 PLGSSI
+461 PLGSRI
-467 RAHPLRPVETLYS
+467 RARPLRPVETLYS
-480 TLFCAGGSDLIL
+480 TLFCAGGRDMVL
-492 DLMADALLR
+492 DIMADALLR
-501 QPHPVHMISVGA
+501 QPHPVQAISVGA
-513 DAADALEA
+513 DAGDALEA
-521 LKNNHCHAA
+521 LKNSHCHAA

-583 IRDKKLRCVNRLA
+583 IRNKKLRCVNRLA

-621 ETEVESQLAVAA
+621 ETEAESQLAVAA

-648 AANAVGLDFVPLG
+648 AASAMGLDFVPLG
-661 GERWDLVIPRAFL
+661 GERWDLVIPEALL
-674 DDPRVISVQTLLQQ
+674 DDPRVISVQSLLQQ
-688 AAFKKRIAALG
+688 TEFKKRIDALG

>member
-12 TSLDAALD
+12 TSLDDALD
-20 TLFKTLDAARESSG
+20 KLFKALDAARESSG
-34 QDRLPQAMTR
+34 QDQLPQAMAC
-44 PTAQAEG
+44 PTGQAEG
-51 SVLCAPVVAALPF
+51 SVLCAPVIAARPF

-86 GEAPATLQ
+86 DEAPATLQ
-94 QGKTCFA
+94 EGKTCFA
-101 ISSGD
+101 VSSGD
-106 ALPPSCDAI
+106 ALPPSCDAV

-120 AAVDGKD
+120 AAVDGKG

-134 MLPWLHVRRIGS
+134 MLPWLHVRRVGS

-168 LLAAGVD
+168 LLAAGVG

-188 TVGGNFRPAAGA
+188 TVGGNYRPAMVT
-200 ADGAAPATGAAA
+200 ADGA
-212 GPATGTGTDAADGTP
+212 ATGTGTGTGTGAADGTP
-227 GAASGTASAPTPGT
+227 GAAAGAASAPTSGT
-241 ASSTATDA
+241 ATGATP
-249 AGSAT
+249 
-254 DTRLVDGITPSLVA
+254 DTRLVDGISPALAA
-268 RIQALDCRARL
+268 RTQALDCRAH
-279 AARLAAPLAAMA
+279 LAAPLAATA

-312 VADEAALAVVRTFL
+312 VADEAALAVVRSFF
-326 EADGQIVSPNVGLL
+326 EAEGQIVSPNVGLL

-372 VSPTLLLMSRRPA
+372 VLPTLLLMSRRPIGQYVSA
-385 GHCPGTLSGGMTE
+385 QSGAPTE
-398 TGGLMAELASS
+398 CCELTAELAAS

-452 HITANGKGA
+452 HISANGKGA
-461 PLGSSI
+461 PLGSRI
-467 RAHPLRPVETLYS
+467 RARPLRPVETLYS
-480 TLFCAGGSDLIL
+480 TLFCAGGRDMVL
-492 DLMADALLR
+492 DIMADALLR
-501 QPHPVHMISVGA
+501 QPHPVQAISVGA
-513 DAADALEA
+513 DAGDALEA
-521 LKNNHCHAA
+521 LKNSHCHAA

-583 IRDKKLRCVNRLA
+583 IRNKKLRCVNRLA

-621 ETEVESQLAVAA
+621 ETEAESQLAVAA

-648 AANAVGLDFVPLG
+648 AASAMGLDFVPLG
-661 GERWDLVIPRAFL
+661 GERWDLVIPEAFL
-674 DDPRVISVQTLLQQ
+674 DDPRIISVQSLLQQ
-688 AAFKKRIAALG
+688 TEFKKRIDALG

>member
-12 TSLDAALD
+12 TSLDDALD
-20 TLFKTLDAARESSG
+20 KLFKALDAARESSG
-34 QDRLPQAMTR
+34 QDQLPQAMAC
-44 PTAQAEG
+44 PTGQAEG
-51 SVLCAPVVAALPF
+51 SVLCAPVIAARPF

-86 GEAPATLQ
+86 DEAPATLQ
-94 QGKTCFA
+94 EGKTCFA
-101 ISSGD
+101 VSSGD
-106 ALPPSCDAI
+106 ALPPSCDAV

-120 AAVDGKD
+120 AAVDGKG

-134 MLPWLHVRRIGS
+134 MLPWLHVRRVGS

-188 TVGGNFRPAAGA
+188 TVGGNYRPAMVT
-200 ADGAAPATGAAA
+200 ADGA
-212 GPATGTGTDAADGTP
+212 ATGTGTGTGTGAADGTP
-227 GAASGTASAPTPGT
+227 GAAAGAASAPTSGT
-241 ASSTATDA
+241 ATGATP
-249 AGSAT
+249 
-254 DTRLVDGITPSLVA
+254 DTRLVDGISPALAA
-268 RIQALDCRARL
+268 RTQALDCRAH
-279 AARLAAPLAAMA
+279 LAAPLAATA

-312 VADEAALAVVRTFL
+312 VADEAALAVVRSFF
-326 EADGQIVSPNVGLL
+326 EAEGQIVSPNVGLL

-372 VSPTLLLMSRRPA
+372 VLPTLLLMSRRPIGQYVSA
-385 GHCPGTLSGGMTE
+385 QSGAPTE
-398 TGGLMAELASS
+398 CCELTAELAAS

-452 HITANGKGA
+452 HISANGKGA
-461 PLGSSI
+461 PLGSRI
-467 RAHPLRPVETLYS
+467 RARPLRPVETLYS
-480 TLFCAGGSDLIL
+480 TLFCAGGRDMVL
-492 DLMADALLR
+492 DIMADALLR
-501 QPHPVHMISVGA
+501 QPHPVQAISVGA
-513 DAADALEA
+513 DAGDALEA
-521 LKNNHCHAA
+521 LKNSHCHAA

-583 IRDKKLRCVNRLA
+583 IRNKKLRCVNRLA

-621 ETEVESQLAVAA
+621 ETEAESQLAVAA

-648 AANAVGLDFVPLG
+648 AASAMGLDFVPLG
-661 GERWDLVIPRAFL
+661 GERWDLVIPEAFL
-674 DDPRVISVQTLLQQ
+674 DDPRVISVQSLLQQ
-688 AAFKKRIAALG
+688 TEFKKRIDALG

>member
-12 TSLDAALD
+12 TSLDDALD
-20 TLFKTLDAARESSG
+20 KLFKALDAARESSG
-34 QDRLPQAMTR
+34 QEQLPQAMAC
-44 PTAQAEG
+44 PTGQAEG
-51 SVLCAPVVAALPF
+51 SVLCAPVIAARPF

-86 GEAPATLQ
+86 DEAPATLQ
-94 QGKTCFA
+94 EGKTCFA
-101 ISSGD
+101 VSSGD
-106 ALPPSCDAI
+106 ALPPSCDAV

-120 AAVDGKD
+120 AAVDGKG

-134 MLPWLHVRRIGS
+134 MLPWLHVRRVGS

-168 LLAAGVD
+168 LLAAGVG

-188 TVGGNFRPAAGA
+188 TVGGNYRPAMVT
-200 ADGAAPATGAAA
+200 AD
-212 GPATGTGTDAADGTP
+212 GPATGTGTGTGTETGTGAADGTP
-227 GAASGTASAPTPGT
+227 GAAAGAASAPTSGT
-241 ASSTATDA
+241 ATRATP
-249 AGSAT
+249 
-254 DTRLVDGITPSLVA
+254 DTRLVDGISPALAA
-268 RIQALDCRARL
+268 RTQALDCRAH
-279 AARLAAPLAAMA
+279 LAAPLAATA

-312 VADEAALAVVRTFL
+312 VADEAALAVVRSFF
-326 EADGQIVSPNVGLL
+326 EAEGQIMSPNVGLL

-372 VSPTLLLMSRRPA
+372 VLPTLLLMSRRPIGQYVSA
-385 GHCPGTLSGGMTE
+385 QSGAPTE
-398 TGGLMAELASS
+398 CCELTAELAAS

-452 HITANGKGA
+452 HISANGKGA
-461 PLGSSI
+461 PLGSRI
-467 RAHPLRPVETLYS
+467 RARPLRPVETLYS
-480 TLFCAGGSDLIL
+480 TLFCAGGRDMVL
-492 DLMADALLR
+492 DIMADALLR
-501 QPHPVHMISVGA
+501 QPHPVQAISVGA
-513 DAADALEA
+513 DAGDALEA
-521 LKNNHCHAA
+521 LKNSHCHAA

-621 ETEVESQLAVAA
+621 ETEAESQLAVAA

-648 AANAVGLDFVPLG
+648 AASAMGLDFVPLG
-661 GERWDLVIPRAFL
+661 GERWDLVIPEAFL
-674 DDPRVISVQTLLQQ
+674 DDPRVISVQSLLQQ
-688 AAFKKRIAALG
+688 TEFKKRIDALG

>member
-12 TSLDAALD
+12 TSLDDALD
-20 TLFKTLDAARESSG
+20 KLFKALDAARESSG
-34 QDRLPQAMTR
+34 QDQLPQAMAC
-44 PTAQAEG
+44 PTGQAEG
-51 SVLCAPVVAALPF
+51 SVLCAPVVAARPF

-86 GEAPATLQ
+86 DEAPATLQ
-94 QGKTCFA
+94 EGKTCFA
-101 ISSGD
+101 VSSGD
-106 ALPPSCDAI
+106 ALPPSCDAV

-120 AAVDGKD
+120 AAVDGKG

-134 MLPWLHVRRIGS
+134 MLPWLHVRRVGS

-188 TVGGNFRPAAGA
+188 TVGGNYRPAMVT
-200 ADGAAPATGAAA
+200 ADGA
-212 GPATGTGTDAADGTP
+212 ATGTGTGTGTGAADGTP
-227 GAASGTASAPTPGT
+227 GAAAGAASAPTSGT
-241 ASSTATDA
+241 ATGATP
-249 AGSAT
+249 
-254 DTRLVDGITPSLVA
+254 DTRLVDGISPALAA
-268 RIQALDCRARL
+268 RTQALDCRAH
-279 AARLAAPLAAMA
+279 LAAPLAATA

-312 VADEAALAVVRTFL
+312 VADEAALAVVRSFF
-326 EADGQIVSPNVGLL
+326 EAEGQIVSPNVGLL

-372 VSPTLLLMSRRPA
+372 VLPTLLLMSRRPIGQYVSA
-385 GHCPGTLSGGMTE
+385 QSGAPTE
-398 TGGLMAELASS
+398 CCELTAELAAS

-452 HITANGKGA
+452 HISANGKGA
-461 PLGSSI
+461 PLGSRI
-467 RAHPLRPVETLYS
+467 RARPLRPVETLYS
-480 TLFCAGGSDLIL
+480 TLFCAGGRDMVL
-492 DLMADALLR
+492 DIMADALLR
-501 QPHPVHMISVGA
+501 QPHPVQAISVGA
-513 DAADALEA
+513 DAGDALEA
-521 LKNNHCHAA
+521 LKNSHCHAA

-583 IRDKKLRCVNRLA
+583 IRNKKLRCVNRLA

-621 ETEVESQLAVAA
+621 ETEAESQLAVAA

-648 AANAVGLDFVPLG
+648 AASAMGLDFVPLG
-661 GERWDLVIPRAFL
+661 GERWDLVIPEAFL
-674 DDPRVISVQTLLQQ
+674 DDPRVISVQSLLQQ
-688 AAFKKRIAALG
+688 TEFKKRIDALG
-699 GYETTLTG
+699 GYKTTLTG

>member
-12 TSLDAALD
+12 TPLDDALDKLFKALDA
-20 TLFKTLDAARESSG
+20 TRESSG
-34 QDRLPQAMTR
+34 HDRLPQAVACPATK
-44 PTAQAEG
+44 AEG
-51 SVLCAPVVAALPF
+51 CVLCWPVLAASPF

-86 GEAPATLQ
+86 SEAPATLQ
-94 QGKTCFA
+94 EGKTCVA
-101 ISSGD
+101 VTSGD

-120 AAVDGKD
+120 AAVDGKG

-134 MLPWLHVRRIGS
+134 MLPWLHVRRAGS

-154 FCRNH
+154 FSRNH

-168 LLAAGVD
+168 LLATGVN
-175 EVQVWDRLEVFLA
+175 EVQAWGRLEVFLA
-188 TVGGNFRPAAGA
+188 TIGGNFRPAMTPADA
-200 ADGAAPATGAAA
+200 ATQATAQATAQAKDADAATGAAA
-212 GPATGTGTDAADGTP
+212 SATP
-227 GAASGTASAPTPGT
+227 GTTSGTALAATTVSATTAESGAPT
-241 ASSTATDA
+241 DA
-249 AGSAT
+249 
-254 DTRLVDGITPSLVA
+254 RLVDGITPA
-268 RIQALDCRARL
+268 L
-279 AARLAAPLAAMA
+279 AARAEALGCRAHLAAPLAATA
-291 EALRDFFQK
+291 EALRDYFQK

-312 VADEAALAVVRTFL
+312 AADETALSCMRNFF
-326 EADGQIVSPNVGLL
+326 EAEGQIVSPNVGLL

-372 VSPTLLLMSRRPA
+372 VSPTLLLMSRRPLGQFA
-385 GHCPGTLSGGMTE
+385 GALPGAPAEPGE
-398 TGGLMAELASS
+398 IAAELAAS

-461 PLGSSI
+461 PLGSMI
-467 RAHPLRPVETLYS
+467 RARPLRPIETLYS
-480 TLFCAGGSDLIL
+480 TLFCAGGRDMVL

-501 QPHPVHMISVGA
+501 EPHPVHVISVGA

-521 LKNNHCHAA
+521 LEKNHCHMA

-545 FVQRHWPQGKVIF
+545 FVQRHWPQGNVIF

-568 VVPAGNPRGLKSIAD
+568 VVPAGNPRGVKSIAD
-583 IRDKKLRCVNRLA
+583 IKDKKLHCVNRLA
-596 GSSTRLQFDALLRH
+596 GSSTRMQFDALLRR

-648 AANAVGLDFVPLG
+648 AARAMGLDFVSLG
-661 GERWDLVIPRAFL
+661 GERWDLVIPKAFL
-674 DDPRVISVQTLLQQ
+674 DDPRVINVQTLLQQ
-688 AAFKKRIAALG
+688 HEFKKRIASLG
-699 GYETTLTG
+699 GYEINLTG

>member
-12 TSLDAALD
+12 TSLDDALD
-20 TLFKTLDAARESSG
+20 KLFKALDAARESSG
-34 QDRLPQAMTR
+34 QDQLPQAMAC
-44 PTAQAEG
+44 PTGQAEG
-51 SVLCAPVVAALPF
+51 SVLCAPVVAARPF

-86 GEAPATLQ
+86 DEAPATLQ
-94 QGKTCFA
+94 EGKTCFA
-101 ISSGD
+101 VSSGD
-106 ALPPSCDAI
+106 ALPPSCDAV

-120 AAVDGKD
+120 AAVDGKG

-134 MLPWLHVRRIGS
+134 MLPWLHVRRVGS

-188 TVGGNFRPAAGA
+188 TVGGNYRPAMVT
-200 ADGAAPATGAAA
+200 ADGA
-212 GPATGTGTDAADGTP
+212 ATGTGTGTGTGAADGTP
-227 GAASGTASAPTPGT
+227 GAAAGAASAPTSGT
-241 ASSTATDA
+241 ATGATP
-249 AGSAT
+249 
-254 DTRLVDGITPSLVA
+254 DTRLVDGISPALAA
-268 RIQALDCRARL
+268 RTQALDCRAH
-279 AARLAAPLAAMA
+279 LAAPLAATA

-312 VADEAALAVVRTFL
+312 VADEAALAVVRSFF
-326 EADGQIVSPNVGLL
+326 EAEGQIVSPNVGLL

-372 VSPTLLLMSRRPA
+372 VLPTLLLMSRRPIGQYVSA
-385 GHCPGTLSGGMTE
+385 QSGAPTE
-398 TGGLMAELASS
+398 CCELTAELAAS

-452 HITANGKGA
+452 HISANGKGA
-461 PLGSSI
+461 PLGSRI
-467 RAHPLRPVETLYS
+467 RARPLRPVETLYS
-480 TLFCAGGSDLIL
+480 TLFCAGGRDMVL
-492 DLMADALLR
+492 DIMADALLR
-501 QPHPVHMISVGA
+501 QPHPVQAISVGA
-513 DAADALEA
+513 DAGDALEA
-521 LKNNHCHAA
+521 LKNSHCHAA

-621 ETEVESQLAVAA
+621 ETEAESQLAVAA

-648 AANAVGLDFVPLG
+648 AASAMGLDFVPLG
-661 GERWDLVIPRAFL
+661 GERWDLVIPEAFL
-674 DDPRVISVQTLLQQ
+674 DDPRVISVQSLLQQ
-688 AAFKKRIAALG
+688 TEFKKRIDALG

>member
-12 TSLDAALD
+12 TSLDDALD
-20 TLFKTLDAARESSG
+20 KLFKALDAARESSG
-34 QDRLPQAMTR
+34 QDQLPQAMAC
-44 PTAQAEG
+44 PTGQAEG
-51 SVLCAPVVAALPF
+51 SVLCAPVIAARPF

-86 GEAPATLQ
+86 DEAPATLQ
-94 QGKTCFA
+94 EGKTCFA
-101 ISSGD
+101 VSSGD
-106 ALPPSCDAI
+106 ALPPSCDAV

-120 AAVDGKD
+120 AAVDGKG

-134 MLPWLHVRRIGS
+134 MLPWLHVRRVGS

-168 LLAAGVD
+168 LLAAGVG

-188 TVGGNFRPAAGA
+188 TVGGNYRPAMVT
-200 ADGAAPATGAAA
+200 ADGA
-212 GPATGTGTDAADGTP
+212 ATGTGTGTGTGAADGTP
-227 GAASGTASAPTPGT
+227 GAAAGAASAPTSGT
-241 ASSTATDA
+241 ATGATP
-249 AGSAT
+249 
-254 DTRLVDGITPSLVA
+254 DTRLVDGISPALAA
-268 RIQALDCRARL
+268 RTQALDCRAH
-279 AARLAAPLAAMA
+279 LAAPLAATA

-312 VADEAALAVVRTFL
+312 VADEAALAVVRSFF
-326 EADGQIVSPNVGLL
+326 EAEGQIVSPNVGLL

-372 VSPTLLLMSRRPA
+372 VLPTLLLMSRRPIGQYVSA
-385 GHCPGTLSGGMTE
+385 QSGAPTE
-398 TGGLMAELASS
+398 CCELTAELAAS

-452 HITANGKGA
+452 HISANGKGA
-461 PLGSSI
+461 PLGSRI
-467 RAHPLRPVETLYS
+467 RARPLRPVETLYS
-480 TLFCAGGSDLIL
+480 TLFCAGGRDMVL
-492 DLMADALLR
+492 DIMADALLR
-501 QPHPVHMISVGA
+501 QPHPVQAISVGA
-513 DAADALEA
+513 DAGDALEA
-521 LKNNHCHAA
+521 LKNSHCHAA

-583 IRDKKLRCVNRLA
+583 IRNKKLRCVNRLA

-621 ETEVESQLAVAA
+621 ETEAESQLAVAA

-648 AANAVGLDFVPLG
+648 AASAMGLDFVPLG
-661 GERWDLVIPRAFL
+661 GERWDLVIPEAFL
-674 DDPRVISVQTLLQQ
+674 DDPRVISVQSLLQQ
-688 AAFKKRIAALG
+688 TEFKKRIDALG